1 MIVKTDDK
9 RFVRDT
15 RSNALLNID
24 KRALDRHRVEREKTQ
39 RMSHMREEM
48 DALRT
53 QVAELTELVQRLL
66 MERQT

>member
-39 RMSHMREEM
+39 RTSHMREEM

-53 QVAELTELVQRLL
+53 QVAELTELVQQLL
-66 MERQT
+66 MERQS